1 MHFGDIQSDK
11 RTNRQTNRRTEP
23 MRREQRLNKFDVGG
37 VFLTFPLLHAREG
50 YYVWWTKLATR
61 QLFTA
66 R

>member
-1 MHFGDIQSDK
+1 
-11 RTNRQTNRRTEP
+11 